1 MRPVR
6 LHAALLF
13 ALLANAASILL
24 FRYFITVDGP
34 VHVLRASL
42 LEAPWGGVRHL
53 AQGITYGTA
62 GIGGLGDRILMILL
76 LFCTPERAHDLYAAL
91 VSCAVV
97 LSVVAFLRAHGTR
110 LGLPSLWLAL
120 VPLHAVLLMGLF
132 HFLLGVAIAFAAAAW
147 WKWREG
153 DTVRRWAGL
162 LFGAVLAWH
171 THRSATV
178 VLCLLLLPG
187 FGGLARGPGGL
198 FSRISIRQRPWLLG
212 SLLAISLVAA
222 WRWWPVLPGNAH
234 HTVSYSPMIV
244 EANPLRPLFL
254 LEPSEE
260 LWFQGGIGVL
270 LGIAFMAGIKA
281 RWSMGRKW
289 LWHDVLLAGLF
300 LFALLASVHRA
311 LGAPELHIAERCRW
325 FVLLFLAVWLVAIAD
340 ARGRWTAR
348 LIGGAA
354 VCALPLHLIR
364 LVRTES
370 ALARLRPVH
379 VAAMEAANAL
389 GDGSLVWPVVIDP
402 DPLLQHLEAFVA
414 IRHKGILIA
423 PAEHLSLVLPTE
435 LRRHAGWLYTEDPAW
450 LVRHWRK
457 GIPPEVDQVLFLG
470 GGLDLAAGK
479 PPWPALLTEDFRPSY
494 DNAYARIYTAIGRR

>member
-1 MRPVR
+1 MRPAR

-13 ALLANAASILL
+13 ALLVNAASILF

-42 LEAPWGGVRHL
+42 LEARWGSVRHI

-62 GIGGLGDRILMILL
+62 GISGLGDRVLMVLL
-76 LFCTPERAHDLYAAL
+76 LFCNPERAHDLYAAF
-91 VSCAVV
+91 VSCAVM
-97 LSVVAFLRAHGTR
+97 LSVVAFLRVQGTR
-110 LGLPSLWLAL
+110 VGLAGLWLAL
-120 VPLHAVLLMGLF
+120 VPLHTVLLMGLF
-132 HFLLGVAIAFAAAAW
+132 HFLLGVAIALASAAW

-153 DTVRRWAGL
+153 HTVRRWAGL
-162 LFGAVLAWH
+162 LLGAVLAWY
-171 THRSATV
+171 THRSAAV
-178 VLCLLLLPG
+178 ILCLLLVPG
-187 FGGLARGPGGL
+187 CLVHACDQGGL
-198 FSRISIRQRPWLLG
+198 FNRIGVRKRPWLPW
-212 SLLAISLVAA
+212 LLFGIAFTAA
-222 WRWWPVLPGNAH
+222 WRWWPVLPSNVH
-234 HTVSYSPMIV
+234 HTVSFAPMV
-244 EANPLRPLFL
+244 GEANPLQPLFVL
-254 LEPSEE
+254 DPSEE
-260 LWFQGGIGVL
+260 RWFQGGIGIL
-270 LGIAFMAGIKA
+270 LLFAFIAGTTA
-281 RWSMGRKW
+281 RWKMGRKW
-289 LWHDVLLAGLF
+289 LWHDVLFVGLF
-300 LFALLASVHRA
+300 LFALLASIHRV

-325 FVLLFLAVWLVAIAD
+325 FVLLFLAAWLVAIAD

-379 VAAMEAANAL
+379 VAAMEAADTL
-389 GDGSLVWPVVIDP
+389 GEGSLVWPVVTDR

-423 PAEHLSLVLPTE
+423 PAEHLSLVLPNE

-457 GIPPEVDQVLFLG
+457 GIPPEVDQVLFMG
-470 GGLDLAAGK
+470 KDLERAVSK
-479 PPWPALLTEDFRPSY
+479 PPWPALLTERFRPSY
-494 DNAYARIYTAIGRR
+494 GNAYARIYTAIGKK